1 MRHTDKELLV
11 KGIKS
16 FGYTVAAM
24 FLGPFLLYQAFKNE
38 DHPFY
43 IPVLILGILFA
54 GLAIY
59 LGFRS
64 VNIVMDALFG
74 KKSKD

>member
-24 FLGPFLLYQAFKNE
+24 FMGPFLLYQAFKNE
-38 DHPFY
+38 GHPFF

-54 GLAIY
+54 ALAIY
-59 LGFRS
+59 MGFRS

-74 KKSKD
+74 KKPKD